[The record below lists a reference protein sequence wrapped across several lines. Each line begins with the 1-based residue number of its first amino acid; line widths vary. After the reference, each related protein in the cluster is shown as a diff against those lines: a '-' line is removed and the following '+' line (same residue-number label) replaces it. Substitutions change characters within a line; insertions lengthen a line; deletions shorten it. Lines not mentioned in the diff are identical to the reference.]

1 MFCTQE
7 RFVLDSPDT
16 QDPELRGTGR
26 SRSPFSVDLH
36 YKHPLPEYV
45 YANYM
50 QYWGSVHLLEKEIPR
65 EITRINELKVAQPS
79 AGLAQV

>member
-1 MFCTQE
+1 VGAIKIA
-7 RFVLDSPDT
+7 VLILS
-16 QDPELRGTGR
+16 
-26 SRSPFSVDLH
+26 H

-65 EITRINELKVAQPS
+65 EIARTNGLKVAQPS
-79 AGLAQV
+79 AGLSLA